1 MTTIRAIE
9 ARDLAAIVGEPY
21 SVTIDE
27 PGDSLPLLQIL
38 LAPFDRIVKKCK
50 VRQWN
55 WKELMD
61 ACKRR
66 LLPGR
71 SRNQVLL
78 ELAKVE
84 VKLDDDPEKIMA
96 RIEAITPK
104 QAKSTH
110 ELQCKVHM
118 HYDSCAVFTS
128 SSSVSSSSA
137 SSCERLNLN

>member
-1 MTTIRAIE
+1 MYKE
-9 ARDLAAIVGEPY
+9 GWD
-21 SVTIDE
+21 DE
-27 PGDSLPLLQIL
+27 TALQIMKNKL
-38 LAPFDRIVKKCK
+38 RGPCDRIVKKCK

-78 ELAKVE
+78 DLAKVE

-96 RIEAITPK
+96 RIEAITDK
-104 QAKSTH
+104 ACS
-110 ELQCKVHM
+110 
-118 HYDSCAVFTS
+118 AVSET
-128 SSSVSSSSA
+128 
-137 SSCERLNLN
+137 